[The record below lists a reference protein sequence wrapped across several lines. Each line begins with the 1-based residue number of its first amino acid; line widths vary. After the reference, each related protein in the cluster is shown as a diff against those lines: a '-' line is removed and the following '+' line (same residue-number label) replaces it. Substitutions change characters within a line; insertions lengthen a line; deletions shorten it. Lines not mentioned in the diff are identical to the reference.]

1 MTNKIV
7 LTLVYEQGSIY
18 KIGHSIIEHKDDA
31 FETIMAQAFEW
42 KVPFKDI
49 TVYVSYKQL
58 KITMSEKDINETTYE
73 S

>member
-18 KIGHSIIEHKDDA
+18 KIGHSILQHKDDA

-49 TVYVSYKQL
+49 TVYVSYTSSIL
-58 KITMSEKDINETTYE
+58 TS
-73 S
+73 